1 MNNLKNPQ
9 SVCLKCSVFSSDIQ
23 PIITIKQKSFQ
34 GVKAPNV
41 KENSEYL
48 PFTSFLFLFS

>member
-41 KENSEYL
+41 KENSE
-48 PFTSFLFLFS
+48 